1 MTEDP
6 RLDPPSLEIAGHRA
20 TIRLHRSRH
29 RNRIEP
35 GDIVRLLEYFDTVD
49 ANLMVDRFE
58 ALRVPTICRLQGG
71 VYGGSTDLALTADF
85 RVGVTGMEMFMPA
98 GRLGVHYYPG
108 GLRRYVSRLG
118 MNAAK
123 RLFLTA
129 EKLGAEELLRIG
141 YLTHLVR
148 PEELE
153 ATVDAL
159 ATTLASMAPLAVQGM
174 KQALNEIGHGALD
187 VAACEERAR
196 ICKESADIQEGLAA
210 FREKRAPVREP
221 ALHPRQRLVEQR
233 IALAEGEA
241 GVVVGRVLA
250 RVEGGD
256 GMAVTFA
263 SSVSVR
269 QKETSSPFQPSGRTS
284 VVMK

>member
-1 MTEDP
+1 MTEDD
-6 RLDPPSLEIAGHRA
+6 RLDPPSLEIAGQRA

-35 GDIVRLLEYFDTVD
+35 GDIIRLMQHFDTVD
-49 ANLMVDRFE
+49 ANRDLRVLVLAASGPAFSAGFHLGGFAEDREAAARAPGFDTLVNRFE

-85 RVGVTGMEMFMPA
+85 RIGVTTMEMFMPA

-118 MNAAK
+118 LNTAK

-141 YLTHLVR
+141 YLTHLVPPAKLDAAVDR
-148 PEELE
+148 L
-153 ATVDAL
+153 AGTLTV
-159 ATTLASMAPLAVQGM
+159 MAPLAVQGM

-187 VAACEERAR
+187 VAACEARAKA
-196 ICKESADIQEGLAA
+196 CKESADIQEGLAA
-210 FREKRAPVREP
+210 FREKRAPVFRG
-221 ALHPRQRLVEQR
+221 A
-233 IALAEGEA
+233 
-241 GVVVGRVLA
+241 
-250 RVEGGD
+250 
-256 GMAVTFA
+256 
-263 SSVSVR
+263 
-269 QKETSSPFQPSGRTS
+269 
-284 VVMK
+284 

>member
-1 MTEDP
+1 MTEDD
-6 RLDPPSLEIAGHRA
+6 RLDPPSLEIAGQRA

-35 GDIVRLLEYFDTVD
+35 GDIIRLMQHFDTVD
-49 ANLMVDRFE
+49 ANRDLRVLVLAASGPAFSAGFHLGGFAEDREAAARAPGFDTLVDRFE

-85 RVGVTGMEMFMPA
+85 RIGVTTMEMFMPA

-118 MNAAK
+118 LNTAK

-141 YLTHLVR
+141 YLTHLVPPAKLDAAVDR
-148 PEELE
+148 L
-153 ATVDAL
+153 AGTLTV
-159 ATTLASMAPLAVQGM
+159 MAPLAVQGM

-187 VAACEERAR
+187 VAACEARAKA
-196 ICKESADIQEGLAA
+196 CKESADIQEGLAA
-210 FREKRAPVREP
+210 FREKRAPVFRG
-221 ALHPRQRLVEQR
+221 A
-233 IALAEGEA
+233 
-241 GVVVGRVLA
+241 
-250 RVEGGD
+250 
-256 GMAVTFA
+256 
-263 SSVSVR
+263 
-269 QKETSSPFQPSGRTS
+269 
-284 VVMK
+284 

>member
-1 MTEDP
+1 MTEDD
-6 RLDPPSLEIAGHRA
+6 RLDPPSLEIAGQRA

-35 GDIVRLLEYFDTVD
+35 GDIIRLMQHFDTVD
-49 ANLMVDRFE
+49 ANRDLRVLVLAASGPAFSAGFHLGGFAEDREAAARAPGFDTLVDRFE

-85 RVGVTGMEMFMPA
+85 RIGVTTMEMFMPA

-118 MNAAK
+118 LNTAK

-141 YLTHLVR
+141 YLTHLV
-148 PEELE
+148 PPAELD
-153 ATVDAL
+153 AAVDRLAGTLTV
-159 ATTLASMAPLAVQGM
+159 MAPLAVQGM

-187 VAACEERAR
+187 VAACEARAKA
-196 ICKESADIQEGLAA
+196 CKESADIQEGLAA
-210 FREKRAPVREP
+210 FREKRAPVFRG
-221 ALHPRQRLVEQR
+221 A
-233 IALAEGEA
+233 
-241 GVVVGRVLA
+241 
-250 RVEGGD
+250 
-256 GMAVTFA
+256 
-263 SSVSVR
+263 
-269 QKETSSPFQPSGRTS
+269 
-284 VVMK
+284 